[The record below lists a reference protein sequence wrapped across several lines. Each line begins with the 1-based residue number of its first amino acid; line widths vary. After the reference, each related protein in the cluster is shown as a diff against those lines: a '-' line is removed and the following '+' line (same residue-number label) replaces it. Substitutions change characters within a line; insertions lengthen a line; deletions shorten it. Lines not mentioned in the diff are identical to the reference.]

1 MNKFIDIVKVDLKNH
16 ISYPYLPD
24 EKIKLSIYSFIKS
37 YIDIDFR
44 VVFLFRFSQFLL
56 NKNFKK
62 LSLLIYFRLKSRYN
76 IDISPYCKIENGFKI
91 VHAFNIVIGSGAKIG
106 SNFVC
111 FNNVN
116 IGNKKIGWRQSQRS
130 DEMPT
135 IGKNVVVAPQNII
148 VGNINIDNNISIHAN
163 QVISNN
169 INNNDKT
176 LNYKFSKIL
185 NDQ

>member
-1 MNKFIDIVKVDLKNH
+1 MTKFIDIVKVDLKTH

-24 EKIKLSIYSFIKS
+24 KKIKLSIFSFIKS

-56 NKNFKK
+56 KKNFKK

-76 IDISPYCKIENGFKI
+76 VDISPYCKIENGFKI

-116 IGNKKIGWRQSQRS
+116 IGNKKIGWRQSHRN

-163 QVISNN
+163 QVISND
-169 INNNDKT
+169 INNNDKIS
-176 LNYKFSKIL
+176 NYKFSKIL
-185 NDQ
+185 ND